1 MVLREQLVS
10 RRERQAQ
17 QELRK
22 QTLKDQRD
30 AFQRDTILSLQDA
43 INQLWAMSADA
54 FNQAAQL
61 HAQTGEWPLI
71 DLTELP
77 DLNKVSHQIKALSA
91 RVFDDELRGLADEV
105 VRGSGLASKSLTG
118 ANSNRT

>member
-1 MVLREQLVS
+1 MS